1 MEKMLY
7 ITVSK
12 KGRYSY
18 DRMIEY
24 ATKMAKQKKSI
35 PVTPQSI
42 TDEIL
47 TMVNR
52 LSEVYLSSIMY
63 PPDYFERKYLVQKKD
78 YERSGC
84 GYRQLVP
91 DTSVHPQLS
100 K

>member
-1 MEKMLY
+1 MEMLY
-7 ITVSK
+7 IGVSK

-24 ATKMAKQKKSI
+24 AAKMAEQKKSI
-35 PVTPQSI
+35 LVTPQSI

-63 PPDYFERKYLVQKKD
+63 PPDYFERKYLVQKKRLRKKWVWIQAAGSR
-78 YERSGC
+78 YISSPT
-84 GYRQLVP
+84 V
-91 DTSVHPQLS
+91 